1 MKKYLAFDLGAE
13 SGRCVLGSFEQDRL
27 KLDEIH
33 RFPNSPV
40 RIFNGIYW
48 NAPGLFAEIKQGLKT
63 AVRKYGASF
72 DGIGVDTWG
81 VDFALL
87 GRNDTL
93 LGLPH
98 HYRDSRTDGV
108 MEEAFKRIPQRR
120 IFELTGIQFMQINTI
135 YQLFSMILNKS
146 PLLDVAEKLLL
157 MAGFFN
163 YLLTGKKVAEFS
175 LVSTSQ
181 AYDPR
186 KGCWSRELF
195 EKLGLPLK
203 IMPEIVKPATVI
215 GTLAPSVAK
224 ETGSGEVPVIAAAC
238 HDTAAAVAAVPA
250 GGKKWAYLS
259 CGTWSLIG
267 VETPEPVINEKAFE
281 YGFTNEGGV
290 NNTFRFLKNIM
301 GLWLVQECRRIWEKQ
316 GKGFSY
322 DDLTRLAQ
330 EAAPFRTFID
340 PNDSAFLTP
349 GDMPGRIGAFC
360 GKTGQPEPPDKGGL
374 VRCILESLA
383 FTYRLT
389 LDRLEEVLGDS
400 VEVLHIVGGGTRNKL
415 LCQFTANAIERPV
428 IAGPVEAA
436 AAGNL
441 IMQAV
446 ATGELSSIEEVR
458 ALIKNSFEVTVYE
471 PAGTA
476 SWKQSYG
483 RFKDIIEKKGE

>member
-13 SGRCVLGSFEQDRL
+13 SGRCVLGSFEQGRL

-33 RFPNSPV
+33 RFPNRPV
-40 RIFNGIYW
+40 RIFNSIYW

-63 AVRKYGASF
+63 AVRKHGASL
-72 DGIGVDTWG
+72 DGIGVDSWG

-87 GRNDTL
+87 GKNDTL

-108 MEEAFKRIPQRR
+108 MEEAFKRIPRRR

-135 YQLFSMILNKS
+135 YQLFSMVLNKS
-146 PLLDVAEKLLL
+146 PLLDVAEELLM

-163 YLLTGKKVAEFS
+163 YLLSGKKVAEFS
-175 LVSTSQ
+175 LASTSQ

-186 KGCWSRELF
+186 KGCWSKELF
-195 EKLGLPLK
+195 TELGLPLK
-203 IMPEIVKPATVI
+203 IMPEIVKPATII
-215 GTLAPSVAK
+215 GLLAPSVAK
-224 ETGSGEVPVIAAAC
+224 ETGSGEVPVIAAVC
-238 HDTAAAVAAVPA
+238 HDTASAIAAVPA
-250 GGKKWAYLS
+250 AEGKKWAYLS

-267 VETPEPVINEKAFE
+267 VETHKPVINDKAFE

-301 GLWLVQECRRIWEKQ
+301 GLWLVQECKRTWEKQ
-316 GKGFSY
+316 GEGFSY
-322 DDLTRLAQ
+322 DELTRLAQ
-330 EAAPFRTFID
+330 QAAPFRTFID
-340 PNDSAFLTP
+340 PNESAFLGP
-349 GDMPGRIGAFC
+349 GDMPGRIGALC

-389 LDRLEEVLGDS
+389 LERLEDILS
-400 VEVLHIVGGGTRNKL
+400 NPIEVLHIVGGGTRNKL

-441 IMQAV
+441 IIQAV
-446 ATGELSSIEEVR
+446 ATGELSSIEEARGLV
-458 ALIKNSFEVTVYE
+458 KNSFEVTAYQ
-471 PAGTA
+471 PADTA
-476 SWKQSYG
+476 SWKQAYG
-483 RFKDIIEKKGE
+483 RFKDIIEKNG